1 MATPRWLDEREAHLW
16 RAWLRVAHELPR
28 VLEDE
33 INQGSGLSAA
43 DYAILIPLSES
54 ADGVLRPRDIGR
66 EIWWDRSRLSH
77 QLTRMEK
84 RGLVVREE
92 CAEDGRGAL
101 VRMTPAGRAA
111 IEGAAPDHVEAT
123 RRHFFDHLSSRDID
137 VLTRVFDRVLAHL
150 DQTSNA
156 DDENAEAHRSQ
167 LADSTR
173 SDTDPTERS
182 TGRKSPSRST
192 SKLTQTDAARRR
204 AVRGGG

>member
-43 DYAILIPLSES
+43 DYAVLIPLSES

-84 RGLVVREE
+84 RGLVAREE

-111 IEGAAPDHVEAT
+111 IEGAAPDHVDAT
-123 RRHFFDHLSSRDID
+123 RRYFFDHLSSRDID
-137 VLTRVFDRVLAHL
+137 VFTRVFDRVLANL
-150 DQTSNA
+150 DRASNA
-156 DDENAEAHRSQ
+156 D
-167 LADSTR
+167 
-173 SDTDPTERS
+173 TDN
-182 TGRKSPSRST
+182 ST
-192 SKLTQTDAARRR
+192 SEPLPTDAASRRTL
-204 AVRGGG
+204 GGGA